1 MVESFFGA
9 GLLLSADRPSRT
21 RRGETSLR
29 PGPVMWVMNGKPIIQ
44 FTYVPLVGSERSPRS
59 ESLPEVNLDQ
69 RLAMEMLES
78 TAQRFSHTLQREP
91 GDVLFV
97 NNLSVLHARDS
108 FGNEKAMSAATN
120 TSSKGIRHFL
130 RLFVRD
136 PERRWEKP
144 EQLQTDLDEV
154 FAPERI
160 QHIPVN
166 DTDPY
171 LRFHLPIVHHSQLG
185 TPSNSS
191 YYPEPEKPRP
201 ESPRPPKPGQHG

>member
-1 MVESFFGA
+1 
-9 GLLLSADRPSRT
+9 
-21 RRGETSLR
+21 
-29 PGPVMWVMNGKPIIQ
+29 MWVVNGKPIIQ

-59 ESLPEVNLDQ
+59 ESLPEVNSDQ

-108 FGNEKAMSAATN
+108 FGNEKPMSAAAN
-120 TSSKGIRHFL
+120 TSSKGTRHFL

-136 PERRWEKP
+136 PERRWQKP
-144 EQLQTDLDEV
+144 QQLQADLDQV
-154 FAPERI
+154 FAPERV

-171 LRFHLPIVHHSQLG
+171 LRFPLPIDHHSHLG
-185 TPSNSS
+185 APSNSS
-191 YYPEPEKPRP
+191 YYPEPEKP
-201 ESPRPPKPGQHG
+201 SPRPPKPQQHG